1 VRVVIADDSVFLRE
15 GISRL
20 LTEENFEV
28 AAKVASGE
36 ELLRSVEAQAPEVC
50 IVDIRMPPT
59 YTDEGLVAAETI
71 RGRWPHV
78 GVLVLSQYTDTEYA
92 LRLLDGGED
101 RCGYLLKDRV
111 LDGGQLADAVRRV
124 GDGGVVVDPE
134 LVARLVDRSRSR
146 SPLDDLTPRERE
158 VLGLMAEGLTDRG
171 IGERLF
177 VAPKTVETHIR
188 HIFWKLRLPESGTDN
203 RRVRAVLTYLRTQ

>member
-1 VRVVIADDSVFLRE
+1 VRVVIADDSVLLRE
-15 GISRL
+15 GISQL
-20 LTEENFEV
+20 LTDERFDV
-28 AAKVASGE
+28 VAKVASGE
-36 ELLRSVEAQAPEVC
+36 ELLASVEAEPPDVAL
-50 IVDIRMPPT
+50 VDIRMPPT
-59 YTDEGLVAAETI
+59 HTDEGHDAAETI
-71 RGRWPHV
+71 RRRWPRR
-78 GVLVLSQYTDTEYA
+78 GVVVLAQYSEPGYA
-92 LRLLDGGED
+92 LRLLEGGEE

-134 LVARLVDRSRSR
+134 LVARLIGRSRSS
-146 SPLDDLTPRERE
+146 SPLDELTPRERE

-188 HIFWKLRLPESGTDN
+188 HIFWKLQLPEKATDN
-203 RRVRAVLTYLRTQ
+203 RRVHAVLAYLRRQ

>member
-1 VRVVIADDSVFLRE
+1 MRVVIADDSVLLRE

-20 LTEENFEV
+20 LTDERFDVV
-28 AAKVASGE
+28 A
-36 ELLRSVEAQAPEVC
+36 
-50 IVDIRMPPT
+50 
-59 YTDEGLVAAETI
+59 
-71 RGRWPHV
+71 

-92 LRLLDGGED
+92 LRLLEGGEE

-134 LVARLVDRSRSR
+134 LVARLVARSRSS

-188 HIFWKLRLPESGTDN
+188 HIFWKLQLPENASNN
-203 RRVRAVLTYLRTQ
+203 RRVHAVLAYLRTR